1 MSGIKLMDSDI
12 SGICKLP
19 ATYENEAHPIKFIK
33 AERSKWANVVKV
45 LSYQTVMNGKYHVS
59 VDGSL

>member
-1 MSGIKLMDSDI
+1 MDSDI

-33 AERSKWANVVKV
+33 AEGSKWANAVKV